1 MLDLHSQ
8 VNVQRDDAQDFLL
21 RDLKNGLMQ

>member
-8 VNVQRDDAQDFLL
+8 VNVQRDDAQDFFL